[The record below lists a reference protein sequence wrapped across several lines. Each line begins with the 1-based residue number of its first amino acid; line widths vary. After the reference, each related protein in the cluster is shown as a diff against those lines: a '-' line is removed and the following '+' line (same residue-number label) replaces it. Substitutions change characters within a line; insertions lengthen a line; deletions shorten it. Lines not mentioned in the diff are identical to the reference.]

1 MNGEVKTI
9 YSLYRSCLREVRR
22 LPTEYLRRFFR
33 LKIGD
38 DVRAILD
45 PKLEHIRHTKLKR
58 VQKNLRKVERANE
71 GHVNDFQYVL
81 DTAYGRRGQ
90 LKWEITQP
98 LRTEPGAAL
107 PPRIIRSVESSRPP
121 VWSAEAN
128 ALLTSDLARARKA
141 LKPSAFLVPPTI
153 PLERLDANSAEH
165 RILGPFS
172 KRREVNARWRFF
184 NQELKKTN
192 YPLQVTVVQPATSG
206 DGVVRKTDEASLI
219 RAGIR
224 RIGLQDSGVFEE
236 VEALA
241 SPSPLQ
247 CPENRLAE
255 QCLSQSA
262 KDPRPRVASHLP
274 RRFLQRRY
282 QQLLSQIPV
291 LTYVPLARYDDKPQA
306 ASHNATMSNVGLR
319 GRFQVSL
326 SPNAAKQHGTVRA
339 VAGSANMAWMRR
351 AQELDGGGR
360 RTKGEERSKSK

>member
-1 MNGEVKTI
+1 MNGEVKAV
-9 YSLYRSCLREVRR
+9 YSLYRLCLRQVRR
-22 LPTEYLRRFFR
+22 LPTGYLRRFFR

-45 PKLEHIRHTKLKR
+45 PELEHIRHTKLSR
-58 VQKNLRKVERANE
+58 VHKNLRKLERANE

-81 DTAYGRRGQ
+81 DTAYGRRGS
-90 LKWEITQP
+90 LKWEIMQP
-98 LRTEPGAAL
+98 LRTEPGAPL

-121 VWSAEAN
+121 VWSAEVK
-128 ALLTSDLARARKA
+128 ALLTSDLTRARKA

-153 PLERLDANSAEH
+153 PSERLDPNSAEY

-192 YPLQVTVVQPATSG
+192 YPLQVTVIQPATSG
-206 DGVVRKTDEASLI
+206 DSVVHNTDEPSVT

-224 RIGLQDSGVFEE
+224 SIGLQDSGVFEE

-247 CPENRLAE
+247 CPENRQAQQRLE
-255 QCLSQSA
+255 RDA
-262 KDPRPRVASHLP
+262 KHLRPRFESHLP

-282 QQLLSQIPV
+282 RQLLSQIPV
-291 LTYVPLARYDDKPQA
+291 FTYSPLARRDDKPQA
-306 ASHNATMSNVGLR
+306 ASRDTAVNHGGLR

-339 VAGSANMAWMRR
+339 VASSANMAWMRR
-351 AQELDGGGR
+351 AQELDGGKR
-360 RTKGEERSKSK
+360 RTK